1 VFGGDGGGGGG
12 HALGG
17 QNGEGLVGIG
27 ITLKRARGG
36 GRGRGGVFVSRVKED
51 GAAAREGSIRRGD
64 ELLSIDG
71 VMLSALDMPAIGNA
85 MMGGAGSSCSIYFL
99 PGGVGD
105 ESRRC

>member
-1 VFGGDGGGGGG
+1 MCLHVS
-12 HALGG
+12 AVL
-17 QNGEGLVGIG
+17 
-27 ITLKRARGG
+27 
-36 GRGRGGVFVSRVKED
+36 VSRVKED
-51 GAAAREGSIRRGD
+51 GAVAREGSIRKDVD

-71 VMLSALDMPAIGNA
+71 VMLHALDMPAIGNA

>member
-1 VFGGDGGGGGG
+1 MSRSEGAEWRRAGGYRDHVEEGEGGG
-12 HALGG
+12 A
-17 QNGEGLVGIG
+17 GE
-27 ITLKRARGG
+27 
-36 GRGRGGVFVSRVKED
+36 GGVFVSRVKED

-71 VMLSALDMPAIGNA
+71 VMLHALDMPAIGNA

-105 ESRRC
+105 ESPRC